1 MKMNKFKGTPGPWKC
16 LREGVN
22 NHYIRIS
29 STKVGERFAVANVL
43 IPLYDDVHEREAKET
58 RANARLI
65 AAAPELLEALQM
77 ALEWID
83 AVPSD
88 TLLPAMPGFDRDEV
102 NGIIAK
108 VTGETK

>member
-1 MKMNKFKGTPGPWKC
+1 MNKFKGTPGPWKC
-16 LREGVN
+16 LREDVN

-65 AAAPELLEALQM
+65 ASSPRLLELLIKCVD
-77 ALEWID
+77 ALEEVSSQQWCGPIID
-83 AVPSD
+83 EAR
-88 TLLPAMPGFDRDEV
+88 AE
-102 NGIIAK
+102 IAK
-108 VTGETK
+108 ALGESK